1 MYREQAMGEMGFD
14 QSSSTQTHLFSRRV
28 TLSAG
33 KVQHVAGEHNAGSM
47 KRGLKVAVLL
57 DGHQSYSLD
66 DRPAL
71 TLTGP
76 TLFVA
81 TCRNDH
87 FQTRTCLKGG
97 TLQSVIVQFAE
108 GFAETELG
116 ANLAGL
122 MGQKGAGEPGLWV
135 RPADAHLQA
144 LAIQIID
151 TRITG
156 SMRVVYLGGKA
167 LELAAV
173 AVDQIT
179 NERPARRTRL
189 TSQVIEQIHAARD
202 LLLASPQH
210 PPSLNELAR
219 KTGLNPTKLTL
230 GFRRIFGTSVF
241 DYLKE
246 HRLQE
251 AYHLIHSGEKSVAE
265 AAYLVGYNPA
275 HFSGLFRK
283 RFGILPSSLRWSS
296 FVTPSHE
303 PGESS

>member
-1 MYREQAMGEMGFD
+1 MDGMGLD
-14 QSSSTQTHLFSRRV
+14 QSTLVQTHLFSRRV

-33 KVQHVAGEHNAGSM
+33 TVQHVAGQHIAGSM

-66 DRPAL
+66 NRSAL

-76 TLFVA
+76 VLFVA

-87 FQTRTCLKGG
+87 FQTRTCLKVG
-97 TLQSVIVQFAE
+97 TLQSVVVQFDE
-108 GFAETELG
+108 GFAESELG
-116 ANLAGL
+116 ANFAGL
-122 MGQKGAGEPGLWV
+122 MEQEGDGQPGLWV
-135 RPADAHLQA
+135 RPVDAHLQA
-144 LAIQIID
+144 LALQVID
-151 TRITG
+151 SRITG
-156 SMRVVYLGGKA
+156 SMRSVYLGGKA
-167 LELAAV
+167 LELAAI

-189 TSQVIEQIHAARD
+189 TSQMIEQIHAARD
-202 LLLASPQH
+202 LLVASPQQ

-283 RFGILPSSLRWSS
+283 RFGILPSSLRWTSP
-296 FVTPSHE
+296 VPPSHK